1 MLVEPNFDEIQEDV
15 TPGEYA
21 VRITGADVDKW
32 EKDGRVTHFVK
43 WTLETTGEQEAKNN
57 GRKIFDRT
65 ALNGKG
71 AFRLKNL
78 YVAATGESP
87 SGQFDTEMLL
97 GRELKVV
104 VDKDAKGYLN
114 VKSYK
119 RIQ

>member
-1 MLVEPNFDEIQEDV
+1 MLVTPDFNEIQEDV
-15 TPGEYA
+15 GPGEYS

-32 EKDGRVTHFVK
+32 EKDGRTTHFVK
-43 WTLETTGEQEAKNN
+43 WTLETTGETDAKNN

-78 YVAATGESP
+78 YVAATGEAP